1 MPNHKR
7 TVRRRVVVPAA
18 LLLGLTPIALAG
30 PAHARSDPGACQ
42 SDARWDKGH
51 TARGWCYGGNDDDAR
66 RYMRLYVVCEGDPT
80 EHSAPFNK
88 TMYIR
93 VGYRLMPVPAAEYK
107 CGPNKVKSHRVGPT
121 YA

>member
-1 MPNHKR
+1 MRNLKR
-7 TVRRRVVVPAA
+7 TYRRRMVIAA
-18 LLLGLTPIALAG
+18 AVLLGLTPTALSR
-30 PAHARSDPGACQ
+30 PAQARPNPGACQ
-42 SDARWDKGH
+42 SDDDWDKGH
-51 TARGWCYGGNDDDAR
+51 TARGWCYGGREKDAR

-93 VGYRLMPVPAAEYK
+93 MGYRMMPVPAAEYK